1 MAKVLTRQEKTVSFI
16 YAIKAIGTNRYK
28 IGTTTDLKGRLAGVQ
43 TGCPYPAQIVATWE
57 GDRRLETAIHR
68 ELADVRKVGEWF
80 EVELKGIQEA
90 VGKVLGA
97 EKSKPL
103 PPPITV
109 ATEDFEALAAE
120 EAEIQRD
127 CFLGSLAMLLHPVR
141 KLGRLGREKMVK
153 QRQAAVVAYL
163 RRRSCKVEPSDR
175 EVVESNWP
183 ITKSAM
189 REYLHDLNLSQV
201 QGQGSG

>member
-1 MAKVLTRQEKTVSFI
+1 
-16 YAIKAIGTNRYK
+16 
-28 IGTTTDLKGRLAGVQ
+28 
-43 TGCPYPAQIVATWE
+43 
-57 GDRRLETAIHR
+57 
-68 ELADVRKVGEWF
+68 
-80 EVELKGIQEA
+80 
-90 VGKVLGA
+90 
-97 EKSKPL
+97 
-103 PPPITV
+103 
-109 ATEDFEALAAE
+109 
-120 EAEIQRD
+120 
-127 CFLGSLAMLLHPVR
+127 MLLHPVR